1 MSKSNKIELKTYF
14 EENLNNLKEFQFL
27 KEFYNNNLP
36 KIIKRDAETLDKL
49 GDKILEI
56 IVVFEGDYKIN
67 ENIFEFIFDIIQAF
81 IDNIKIKIGYIILLN
96 PILEYF
102 INIIKIT
109 KENSE
114 NKNNLYQKEK
124 ENLLYFY
131 LI

>member
-109 KENSE
+109 KEN
-114 NKNNLYQKEK
+114 L
-124 ENLLYFY
+124 
-131 LI
+131 